1 MAINTC
7 VLTVLATATV
17 VFGLA
22 GQSQVQ
28 AAPNLSVLWAFG
40 GLEANDGT
48 TLDAPLGADD
58 HGNLYGT
65 TAGGGDRA
73 LRAAA
78 RYSS

>member
-48 TLDAPLGADD
+48 TLDAPWG
-58 HGNLYGT
+58 
-65 TAGGGDRA
+65 R
-73 LRAAA
+73 
-78 RYSS
+78 